1 MIQSGKWMQMV
12 ARVWLD
18 LGLAKWIYS
27 KIRTK
32 YQQAVLQSH
41 KGGLPMK
48 AVFFLGSS
56 IFEFEFTVCGSASS
70 WILLFIILQS

>member
-1 MIQSGKWMQMV
+1 MTIMIQSGKWMQMV
-12 ARVWLD
+12 TRVWLD

-32 YQQAVLQSH
+32 YQQAVLQRH

-48 AVFFLGSS
+48 AVFF
-56 IFEFEFTVCGSASS
+56 
-70 WILLFIILQS
+70 